1 MVVDAQGL
9 FGMGFKLARPHRLAG
24 FSTADL
30 HSMAAYRMSF
40 KVVVETDNTV
50 NFGAGEIQ
58 ASGNC
63 RHCGLWNIAQL
74 PLNGMQ

>member
-1 MVVDAQGL
+1 
-9 FGMGFKLARPHRLAG
+9 
-24 FSTADL
+24 
-30 HSMAAYRMSF
+30 MAAYRMSF

-74 PLNGMQ
+74 ALNGVQ